1 MEFVFSSLTFLLL
14 FVLTAFLLFL
24 IRDELRTKQVVDVDV
39 DHQQRLVDPP
49 APREWPFIR
58 HLHVMNRYK
67 VPYRVFGDIMAE
79 LGSIFSLNL
88 GAVPCVVIN
97 GLHNIREVLT
107 AKGDHFDSRPS
118 FRRFNQLF
126 KSDKNNCKHTNYT

>member
-1 MEFVFSSLTFLLL
+1 MEFVFSSITFLLL

-24 IRDELRTKQVVDVDV
+24 IRDELKTKQVDVSE
-39 DHQQRLVDPP
+39 DHQRLVDPP

-58 HLHVMNRYK
+58 HLYLMNRYK
-67 VPYRVFGDIMAE
+67 VPYRVFSDIMAD

-88 GAVPCVVIN
+88 GTVPCVVIN

-118 FRRFNQLF
+118 FRRYNQLF
-126 KSDKNNCKHTNYT
+126 KSDKNNCKCLL